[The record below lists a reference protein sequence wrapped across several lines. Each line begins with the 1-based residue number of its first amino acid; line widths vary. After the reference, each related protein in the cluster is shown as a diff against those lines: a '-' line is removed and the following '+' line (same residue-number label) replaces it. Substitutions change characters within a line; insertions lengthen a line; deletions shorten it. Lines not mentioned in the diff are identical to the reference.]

1 VLCFG
6 CGLGEVLVGM
16 EDYERNATQGTQG
29 DTERDASLPGK
40 RGDRWPDG
48 RARYSVDGNRSG
60 YLMTV

>member
-40 RGDRWPDG
+40 RGDQMEGPDTRWMGTD
-48 RARYSVDGNRSG
+48 RAI
-60 YLMTV
+60 